1 MVTAGVFLI
10 ARCSPIFEFTTT
22 IKNIIVII
30 GALTAFF
37 AATVGLLQNDL
48 KRVIAYSTASQL
60 GYMIFSCGLANY
72 SIGVFHLSNHA
83 FFKAL
88 LFLGAGSVIH
98 SVNDE
103 QDIRKM
109 GGLKQLVPYTY
120 SLMIIGS
127 LALIGFPFL
136 TGFYSKDLIL
146 EVAFGKFTT
155 IGRFGYY
162 LGTFGAFCTAFY
174 STRLVYLTFLAKPNG
189 YKQILCYAID
199 SSYNICVSLGLLA
212 IPSLFVGFFTKDMFV
227 GVGTNFWGGSIYVSP
242 LNMNTVD
249 SEFIIHFYK
258 ILPVLLSLFGGITA
272 FIFYKF
278 KSKFLFKIQISFF
291 GKNLYNF
298 LNKKWFFD
306 KIYNEQFGQFFF
318 NVGYTISYKL
328 IDRGLIELLGPFGFV
343 RILTKT
349 ARIISKLQSGFI
361 YHYTF
366 LFLIG
371 ISYLLSIF
379 QFYNLANNYYNLTFD
394 FAKLVILFV
403 FYLIFYIV
411 KLKEQ
416 N

>member
-10 ARCSPIFEFTTT
+10 ARCSPLFEFTTQV
-22 IKNIIVII
+22 KNIVVIV

-37 AATVGLLQNDL
+37 AASVGLLQNDL

-60 GYMIFSCGLANY
+60 GYMIFSCGLSNY
-72 SIGVFHLSNHA
+72 PIGIFHLSNHA

-120 SLMIIGS
+120 SLMVVGS

-155 IGRFGYY
+155 VGRFSYY
-162 LGTFGAFCTAFY
+162 LGTLGAFCTAFY
-174 STRLVYLTFLAKPNG
+174 STRLIYLTFLSKPNG
-189 YKQILCYAID
+189 YKQILCYAAD
-199 SSYNICVSLGLLA
+199 SSYNICFSLGLLA

-227 GVGTNFWGGSIYVSP
+227 GIGTNFWGDSIYISP
-242 LNMNTVD
+242 INMNVTD
-249 SEFIIHFYK
+249 SEFVTHFYK
-258 ILPVLLSLFGGITA
+258 VLPVILSLFGGIVA
-272 FIFYKF
+272 FIFYNF
-278 KSKFLFKIQISFF
+278 KSKFLFKIQVSFF

-306 KIYNEQFGQFFF
+306 KIYNEQIGQLFF
-318 NVGYTISYKL
+318 NMSYTISYKL
-328 IDRGLIELLGPFGFV
+328 IDRGLIELFGPFGFSK
-343 RILTKT
+343 ILTKT
-349 ARIISKLQSGFI
+349 ARIINKLQSGFI

-366 LFLIG
+366 LFLVG
-371 ISYLLSIF
+371 ITFLLSIF
-379 QFYNLANNYYNLTFD
+379 QFYNLANNYYILTFD
-394 FAKLVILFV
+394 FAKLIILFV
-403 FYLIFYIV
+403 VYLIFYVI
-411 KLKEQ
+411 KLK
-416 N
+416 